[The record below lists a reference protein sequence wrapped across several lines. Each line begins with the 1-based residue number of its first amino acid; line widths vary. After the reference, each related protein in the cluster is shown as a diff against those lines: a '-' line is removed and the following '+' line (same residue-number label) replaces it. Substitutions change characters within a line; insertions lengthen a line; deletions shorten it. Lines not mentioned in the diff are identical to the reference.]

1 MFPPSSLMKTN
12 YSTCH
17 WWRNKSY
24 VCNTVLPI
32 ILGSKGCLTIMYFMI
47 LLLGYFYELV
57 FSTFVLDSNLQSE
70 RKESRQE
77 DWYFLIVTSMKLMWN
92 RYFKQACI
100 HLRQMSHQY
109 NPGATINLSIR
120 VLWVIIWQHKL
131 VVTWTP
137 HFFWLYLL
145 PQLTFVHS
153 VCKWVSFPLV
163 LICTW
168 NLLHNLSHPPT
179 HPLSQ
184 PEHKLAFVA

>member
-137 HFFWLYLL
+137 HFFDYIYCHNWHLYTLY
-145 PQLTFVHS
+145 
-153 VCKWVSFPLV
+153 VSEFHFPWSWNV
-163 LICTW
+163 LEIYCITYPTPHTPTQSTW
-168 NLLHNLSHPPT
+168 T
-179 HPLSQ
+179 
-184 PEHKLAFVA
+184 